1 MEAPSSHANGEIVAE
16 GTPEDVA
23 REPKSYTGHYL
34 KPLLDR
40 SKAVPAAVDAPAK
53 KPRKKKAVP
62 REAEREAAE

>member
-1 MEAPSSHANGEIVAE
+1 MEAPSSRANGEIVAE

-40 SKAVPAAVDAPAK
+40 SKAAPAAAK
-53 KPRKKKAVP
+53 KPRRKMAAA
-62 REAEREAAE
+62 EAEREAAE